1 MKAPE
6 KNADVVNYQ
15 AKEAIL
21 DDNLL
26 ASHKVWLYVLSAA
39 GLVLTLFHEK
49 EIAMFSRIA
58 TAVLM
63 IAVLGGCVSQGT
75 YNKEVSQVD
84 TLSAQNKTY
93 QALNAQLQ
101 SEIQADQVRIKQLEG
116 RLTVTLID
124 EIVFNSGSAEMNAKG
139 RSTLEKIVGTL
150 QSVTDKRI
158 VVQGFTDNEP
168 IGPALRARYPSNWEL
183 STARA
188 SDVVRFLQAKGI
200 DPKRL
205 EASGFGEY
213 QPVAPNNTVAGRREN
228 RRIDIVLMDM
238 KF

>member
-1 MKAPE
+1 M
-6 KNADVVNYQ
+6 
-15 AKEAIL
+15 L
-21 DDNLL
+21 
-26 ASHKVWLYVLSAA
+26 
-39 GLVLTLFHEK
+39 
-49 EIAMFSRIA
+49 SRIA
-58 TAVLM
+58 FPVLLT
-63 IAVLGGCVSQGT
+63 VFLGACVSQGT
-75 YNKEVSQVD
+75 YNKEVQQAD
-84 TLSAQNKTY
+84 TLAAQNKTY

-101 SEIQADQVRIKQLEG
+101 SEIQADQVRIRQLEG

-139 RSTLEKIVGTL
+139 RSTLEKIVPTL

-188 SDVVRFLQAKGI
+188 SDVVRFLQARGI

-205 EASGFGEY
+205 SAKGWGDTV
-213 QPVAPNNTVAGRREN
+213 PVADNRTEDGRALN
-228 RRIDIVLMDM
+228 RRVELV
-238 KF
+238 KK

>member
-1 MKAPE
+1 
-6 KNADVVNYQ
+6 
-15 AKEAIL
+15 
-21 DDNLL
+21 
-26 ASHKVWLYVLSAA
+26 
-39 GLVLTLFHEK
+39 
-49 EIAMFSRIA
+49 MFSKIA
-58 TAVLM
+58 LPLLLM
-63 IAVLGGCVSQGT
+63 VFLGGCVSQGT
-75 YNKEVSQVD
+75 YNKEVQQADV
-84 TLSAQNKTY
+84 LSAQNKTY

-101 SEIQADQVRIKQLEG
+101 SEVQADQVRIKQLEG

-139 RSTLEKIVGTL
+139 RSTLEKIIGTL

-213 QPVAPNNTVAGRREN
+213 QPVAPNTTAAGRREN
-228 RRIDIVLMDM
+228 RRIEIVLMDM

>member
-1 MKAPE
+1 M
-6 KNADVVNYQ
+6 
-15 AKEAIL
+15 I
-21 DDNLL
+21 
-26 ASHKVWLYVLSAA
+26 
-39 GLVLTLFHEK
+39 
-49 EIAMFSRIA
+49 SRIA
-58 TAVLM
+58 VPVLL
-63 IAVLGGCVSQGT
+63 IALLGGCVSEGT

-101 SEIQADQVRIKQLEG
+101 SEIKADQVRIKQLEG

-124 EIVFNSGSAEMNAKG
+124 EIVFDSGSAEMNAKG

-183 STARA
+183 STASTARA
-188 SDVVRFLQAKGI
+188 SDVVRFLQARGI

-205 EASGFGEY
+205 EASGFSEY
-213 QPVAPNNTVAGRREN
+213 QPVAPNTTAAGRREN
-228 RRIDIVLMDM
+228 RRINIVLMDM